1 MLKLLLKLMPVAA
14 IAVGVVNGKQVGLDA
29 FSAITDMVYISQMR
43 GRLAIINTA
52 LVSDQLTKP
61 GWYPRDF
68 KAYIH
73 EVCKITG
80 GGDCSVDPWG
90 KDVSL
95 FVDPRG
101 EFFEIFSPG
110 PDSEPET
117 EDDIFLQTSLE
128 R

>member
-61 GWYPRDF
+61 GW
-68 KAYIH
+68 
-73 EVCKITG
+73 
-80 GGDCSVDPWG
+80 
-90 KDVSL
+90 
-95 FVDPRG
+95 
-101 EFFEIFSPG
+101 
-110 PDSEPET
+110 
-117 EDDIFLQTSLE
+117 
-128 R
+128 